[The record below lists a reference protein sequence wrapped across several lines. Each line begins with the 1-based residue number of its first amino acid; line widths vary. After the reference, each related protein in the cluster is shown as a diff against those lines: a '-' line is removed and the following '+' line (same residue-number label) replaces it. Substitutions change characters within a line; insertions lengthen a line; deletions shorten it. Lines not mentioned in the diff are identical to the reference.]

1 MTGLVCEEVARSY
14 PGGDGVHGISMR
26 VEPGEIHALVG
37 LNGAGKTTLMRL
49 MLGMLRPDAGVVRI
63 GGRPLAQLRPD
74 HWRTVGHLVGHPLAY
89 PELDVRGN
97 LTLAARLHGVPTA
110 ESGDTVDVTL
120 DELDLRRYAGRRV
133 RVLSAGNLQ
142 RVGLAVALQH
152 RPEVVVLDEPTNALD
167 PSGVLLLRE
176 LLRRRAADG
185 AAILVSSHHLDEVA
199 RIADRISVVNRGHLV
214 GELDPAAPALE
225 RVFFAR
231 LLEDDEQRSLT

>member
-1 MTGLVCEEVARSY
+1 MTDLLCEDVRRVF
-14 PGGDGVHGISMR
+14 PGGDGVHGVSLR
-26 VEPGEIHALVG
+26 VGTGEVHALCG

-49 MLGMLRPDAGVVRI
+49 MLGMLAPATGAVRI
-63 GGRPLAQLRPD
+63 GGRALADLGPD
-74 HWRTVGHLVGHPLAY
+74 DWRRVGHVVGHPLAY

-97 LTLAARLHGVPTA
+97 LTLAARLHGVPSA
-110 ESGDTVDVTL
+110 DADGVVDAAL
-120 DELDLRRYAGRRV
+120 DELDLRRYAERRI

-152 RPEVVVLDEPTNALD
+152 HPEVIVLDEPTSALD

-199 RIADRISVVNRGHLV
+199 RIAARISVINRGRLV
-214 GELDPAAPALE
+214 GELDPGTPDLE
-225 RVFFAR
+225 RAFFAR
-231 LLEDDEQRSLT
+231 VLDDDEQRSVR